1 MNYWDLFRYKMKKEY
16 QHIILVLVI
25 AAILI
30 MIIEPV
36 GAWTSIYWDSE
47 NVKFISKVIIR
58 ILILSI
64 LIWSVYKLIITPF
77 IGIRLKIQNPLVLS
91 LPFFIIFMG
100 LINNWEIYASAN
112 LTSVWKFV
120 ATNLLIGLDE
130 EFLFRGIIFPLF
142 ILAFIKKE
150 KAIFWGVVLSSML
163 FGLVHFMNLRHQPGN
178 YAGITSQV
186 IFAFALGV
194 FLCGLFLR
202 TGNIMVVVLFH
213 ACINMILNASSLEN
227 DISKAFENSETPIND
242 WSFSILSLIL
252 FAFFVFSGFFMV
264 KQSDKKD
271 ILAKVRKIEL

>member
-1 MNYWDLFRYKMKKEY
+1 MKKEY

-25 AAILI
+25 TTILI
-30 MIIEPV
+30 MIIEPI
-36 GAWTSIYWDSE
+36 GAWISIYWDAE
-47 NVKFISKVIIR
+47 NVKFISNVIIR

-64 LIWSVYKLIITPF
+64 LIWSIYKWIIIPF
-77 IGIRLKIQNPLVLS
+77 IGISLKIQNPFVLS
-91 LPFFIIFMG
+91 LPLFIIFVG

-112 LTSVWKFV
+112 LASLWKLV
-120 ATNLLIGLDE
+120 TTNLLIGLDE
-130 EFLFRGIIFPLF
+130 EFLFRGIVLPLF
-142 ILAFIKKE
+142 ILSLIKKK

-186 IFAFALGV
+186 FFAFALGI
-194 FLCGLFLR
+194 FLSGLFLR

-213 ACINMILNASSLEN
+213 ACINVILNTSSLQN
-227 DISKAFENSETPIND
+227 DFTTVVDSNEIAIND

-271 ILAKVRKIEL
+271 VLAKVRKIKL